1 MDLVEPQG
9 KRLGGMVERRE
20 KSVRTGCIGHDA
32 SVLGTT
38 SLGDCM
44 RVRAME
50 PMCPVH
56 LPESNVLD

>member
-1 MDLVEPQG
+1 
-9 KRLGGMVERRE
+9 MVERQE

-50 PMCPVH
+50 LIRPVH